1 VLNSS
6 CRQPSRTARWPQ
18 RFLWAWER
26 PEKLGFIDAKTTGVA
41 YLAQTILLKGDKTLA
56 RPRLQPLEAPP
67 GATLLAVTRIEA
79 DRDEPPALSAAQR
92 SEVVAALLKSA
103 NKTGLAGVQ
112 IDFDATSSQREFY
125 RALLIEVRQKLPPE
139 LALTMTALASWC
151 AGDNW
156 LAGLPVDEA
165 VPMLFRLGV
174 ERENFRNVKDFAA
187 PLCRSSY
194 GVSLDEPLPDL
205 DKTRRIYY
213 FNPQSWTPE
222 KVSQVLLP
230 KP

>member
-1 VLNSS
+1 MLNSS
-6 CRQPSRTARWPQ
+6 CHPTNRTANWPP

-26 PEKLGFIDAKTTGVA
+26 PEKLDFIDAKTTGVA
-41 YLAQTILLKGDKTLA
+41 FLAQTILLKGDKALV
-56 RPRLQPLEAPP
+56 RPRLQPLSVPN

-79 DRDEPPALSAAQR
+79 DRNEPPALSDAQR
-92 SEVVAALLKSA
+92 AETVAALLKST
-103 NKTGLAGVQ
+103 NKQGLAGVQ
-112 IDFDATSSQREFY
+112 IDFDATSSQRAFY
-125 RALLIEVRQKLPPE
+125 RALLVEVRQKLPNE

-151 AGDNW
+151 AGDDW
-156 LAGLPVDEA
+156 LEGLPVDEA

-187 PLCRSSY
+187 PPCRASY

-213 FNPQSWTPE
+213 FNPQSWTPSAA
-222 KVSQVLLP
+222 SQVLAD